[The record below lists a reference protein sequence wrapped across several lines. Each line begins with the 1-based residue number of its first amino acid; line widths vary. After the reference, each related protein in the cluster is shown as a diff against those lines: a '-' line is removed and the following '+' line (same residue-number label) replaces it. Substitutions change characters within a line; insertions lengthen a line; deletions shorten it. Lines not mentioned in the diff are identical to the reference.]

1 MSEYRG
7 VSLLPFFSCA
17 PAEKVPEFLF
27 DYLSP
32 LVEQVNGLAVKAP
45 YAGRKVQACLEKA
58 FGDDQVVFAHPS
70 SIHEAIKDDTE
81 VVGVSA
87 MDPMGLGP
95 VSMMF
100 TYGGLFTAY
109 TKKKF
114 VEVIQRINSVRNH
127 RRRMKLVVGGP
138 GVWQL
143 QVRDDERRQ
152 LNIDH
157 LVMGEVEHKI
167 SNIFQDIMNGGA
179 PEDIVVKG
187 YPNLSTIPTI
197 TKPTLHGLVEVMRG
211 CGRNC
216 EFCDPNLRAARYM
229 PVERVLQ
236 EVSVNA
242 KMGNTRAWLH
252 SEDIFLY
259 KLEDHRNFMPNRD
272 ALYELFGAVM
282 SSPGI
287 SHVNPT
293 HGTVAPPAADPEMF
307 ARLSHI
313 LRAGPDHL
321 IGIQSGLET
330 GSARLIADYM
340 PLKCK
345 PFQPSEWAD
354 TVFEGTR
361 VWNENYWF
369 PAFTLIVGLPGE
381 TEEDSWETLRLID
394 RLERKLP
401 EKVGAKAHFT
411 VTPLSFIPLGVLK
424 DKKFY
429 DISKNMTEAQFLVIY
444 RSWRHTVLEVDKM
457 PGHLVRTTPHMKMIL
472 RLLTILGSRM
482 ILSAIERW
490 GRKLGY
496 DHERALYLTATAR

>member
-17 PAEKVPEFLF
+17 PVEKVPEFIF

-32 LVEQVNGLAVKAP
+32 QVEQVNGLAVKAP
-45 YAGRKVQACLEKA
+45 YAGRKVQACLAEK

-70 SIHEAIKDDTE
+70 SVHEVIGEDTE

-87 MDPMGLGP
+87 MDPLGLAP

-114 VEVIQRINSVRNH
+114 MDVVQRVNSVRNH
-127 RRRMKLVVGGP
+127 GRRIKLMVGGP
-138 GVWQL
+138 GAWQL
-143 QVRDDERRQ
+143 QVRDEDRRQ
-152 LNIDH
+152 LKIDH
-157 LVMGEVEHKI
+157 IIMGETEHVV
-167 SNIFQDIMNGGA
+167 SDVFQNVIDGDAAEDIM
-179 PEDIVVKG
+179 VKG
-187 YPNLSTIPTI
+187 YPDITTIPLI
-197 TKPTLHGLVEVMRG
+197 SKPSIHGIVEVMRG

-229 PVERVLQ
+229 PIEKILQ
-236 EVSVNA
+236 EISVNT
-242 KMGNTRAWLH
+242 KIGYGRVWLH

-272 ALYELFGAVM
+272 ALYDLFGSIM
-282 SSPGI
+282 SAPGI
-287 SHVNPT
+287 VHVNPT
-293 HGTVAPPAADPEMF
+293 HGTVAPPAADPELF
-307 ARLSHI
+307 ARLSQI

-321 IGIQSGLET
+321 IGVQSGLET
-330 GSARLIADYM
+330 GSTRLIADYM

-369 PAFTLIVGLPGE
+369 PAFTLIIGLPGE
-381 TEEDSWETLRLID
+381 TEEDSWETVRLID

-401 EKVGAKAHFT
+401 DKVGVKAHFT

-424 DKKFY
+424 DKEFY
-429 DISKNMTEAQFLVIY
+429 DIGKNMTEGQFHVIY
-444 RSWRHTVLEVDKM
+444 RAWRHTVLEVEKM
-457 PGHLVRTTPHMKMIL
+457 PGHLMRTTPYMKVIL
-472 RLLTILGSRM
+472 RLITRFGSRA
-482 ILSAIERW
+482 ILSSIEKW
-490 GRKLGY
+490 GRSLGY
-496 DHERALYLTATAR
+496 DHERGLYVMASAR